1 MREARTG
8 PANYHVDSPGRGL
21 TLAYLAAAEVG
32 LSAAGRGGQAFLPLL
47 DAPG

>member
-1 MREARTG
+1 MRKARTG
-8 PANYHVDSPGRGL
+8 LANYHVDSPVRGL

-32 LSAAGRGGQAFLPLL
+32 LSAAGRGGQAFFQLL

>member
-1 MREARTG
+1 MRKARTG
-8 PANYHVDSPGRGL
+8 LANYHVDSPGRGL

-32 LSAAGRGGQAFLPLL
+32 LSTVGGGGQAFLPLL